1 MNIRLKDFRDANKLQ
16 QSDLVEV
23 LGISQSA
30 ISRLEALGR
39 DLSPTQIE
47 RLCAKYGEEVI
58 MKFAGHPSPAVV
70 NPPKQEYTL
79 PEAFAMLSETCKAQ
93 ARTMEAQAEIINR
106 MREKIE
112 ELTEELSYFRQQM
125 RD

>member
-16 QSDLVEV
+16 QGDLVEV

-30 ISRLEALGR
+30 ISRMEALGR
-39 DLSPTQIE
+39 DLSQTQFE
-47 RLCAKYGEEVI
+47 KLCAKYGEEEV
-58 MKFAGHPSPAVV
+58 MRFASVPASAVV
-70 NPPKQEYTL
+70 NPLKHEYTL
-79 PEAFAMLSETCKAQ
+79 PEAFTMLSETCKAQ

-106 MREKIE
+106 MREKID

-125 RD
+125 KD

>member
-47 RLCAKYGEEVI
+47 RLCAKYGEEEI
-58 MKFAGHPSPAVV
+58 MKFAGHPAPAVV
-70 NPPKQEYTL
+70 NQPKQEYTL
-79 PEAFAMLSETCKAQ
+79 PEAFAMLSETCKTQ
-93 ARTMEAQAEIINR
+93 SRTIEAQADIINR
-106 MREKIE
+106 MRDMIDK
-112 ELTEELSYFRQQM
+112 LTEEVSYLRNM
-125 RD
+125 MDN